1 MCAAHDLN
9 FRFQYIKIF
18 YPLLRMVYLGD
29 ELFLVVCVHL
39 WLTYVVNASHRAVTQ
54 SAVGL

>member
-1 MCAAHDLN
+1 
-9 FRFQYIKIF
+9 
-18 YPLLRMVYLGD
+18 MVYLGD